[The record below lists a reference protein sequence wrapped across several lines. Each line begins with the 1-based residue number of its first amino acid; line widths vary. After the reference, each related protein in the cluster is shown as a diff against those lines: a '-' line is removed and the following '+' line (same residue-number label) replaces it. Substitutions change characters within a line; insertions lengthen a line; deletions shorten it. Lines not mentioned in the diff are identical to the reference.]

1 MIEIT
6 VPGHKKL
13 QLSHLVL
20 DHNGTLACDGKL
32 LSGVKQALNSLADQ
46 IQIHVLTADTFG
58 IAESE
63 LSGVSCRFSK
73 TAAEDQEISKLQYIK
88 ELGPEKTV
96 CIGNGRNDRLMLK
109 EAALGIAVL
118 QEEGAAVE
126 TLKAADVVCPDI
138 LAALNLLV
146 HPLRLIATLRS

>member
-1 MIEIT
+1 MIELTI
-6 VPGHKKL
+6 PGYKKL

-32 LSGVKQALNSLADQ
+32 FSGVKQALNILAGQ

-58 IAESE
+58 IAEAE

-73 TAAEDQEISKLQYIK
+73 TAPEDQEIGKLEYIK
-88 ELGPEKTV
+88 ELGPGKAV

-109 EAALGIAVL
+109 EATLGIAVV

-126 TLKAADVVCPDI
+126 TLMAADVVCPDI
-138 LAALNLLV
+138 LAALNLLT